1 MRVDPKAH
9 VARGF
14 VQKCPKI
21 KDLKDVNVQRPKLC
35 CTTKVMRLM
44 FTQFSPRVRAC
55 VVFWAPMKLS
65 SFWLVVLGAFG
76 ISFFTQCSDYNK
88 ILKSGDV
95 EDKLSYA
102 ESALDSGNC
111 FRALP
116 LYDELMRLA
125 RGTERAP
132 DIHWNR
138 ALTHDCIND
147 FFLSR
152 YYFQS
157 FVKTFPNDTR
167 VEEGMFRAALCSYY
181 LSPESSLDQTD
192 TRTAIDELQLFMD
205 RYPSSALRDSTQNMI
220 ETLRSKL
227 EVKAFE
233 NARLYHKTGN
243 YKSATIAMAHAIE
256 DYPGSPYQEEL
267 QYLII
272 DSHYRYA
279 EQSTNRRKLERYND
293 AIQAFHTFASRFPD
307 SSRLSEARTLF
318 DKSVL
323 SVSQLEADTKTN
335 SENR

>member
-1 MRVDPKAH
+1 
-9 VARGF
+9 
-14 VQKCPKI
+14 
-21 KDLKDVNVQRPKLC
+21 
-35 CTTKVMRLM
+35 
-44 FTQFSPRVRAC
+44 
-55 VVFWAPMKLS
+55 MKFPSLWS
-65 SFWLVVLGAFG
+65 VAFG
-76 ISFFTQCSDYNK
+76 ALLVSSLTQCSDYNK
-88 ILKSGDV
+88 MLKSGNL
-95 EDKLSYA
+95 EEKLSYA
-102 ESALDSGNC
+102 EAALDSGNC

-116 LYDELMRLA
+116 LYDELMRLT

-147 FFLSR
+147 FYLSR

-157 FVKTFPNDTR
+157 FVKTFPNDAR
-167 VEEGMFRAALCSYY
+167 VEEALFRAALCSYY

-205 RYPSSALRDSTQNMI
+205 RYPASALRDSTQNMI
-220 ETLRSKL
+220 EDLRGKL

-267 QYLII
+267 QFLII
-272 DSHYRYA
+272 DSHHRYA

-293 AIQAFHTFASRFPD
+293 AIQAFHTFASRFPESTRMDEARRLFD
-307 SSRLSEARTLF
+307 SSVQAIAE
-318 DKSVL
+318 
-323 SVSQLEADTKTN
+323 LEPDPTTN
-335 SENR
+335 PANR